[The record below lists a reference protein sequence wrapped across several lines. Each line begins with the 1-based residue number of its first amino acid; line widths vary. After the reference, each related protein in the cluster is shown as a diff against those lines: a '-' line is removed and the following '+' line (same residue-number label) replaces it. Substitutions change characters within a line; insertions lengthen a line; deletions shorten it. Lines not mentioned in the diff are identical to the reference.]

1 MDFVLFN
8 GYYGVDWI
16 GVEWSGVLKCVLH
29 RLHSAGEIFSFL
41 GERFLPTDCRDG
53 CELETEGWKTET
65 GFITGYRS
73 LGRCLYGDIRRNNR
87 MSN

>member
-8 GYYGVDWI
+8 GYYGVVWSV
-16 GVEWSGVLKCVLH
+16 VECLNAFYLGCIARERYFRSW
-29 RLHSAGEIFSFL
+29 

-73 LGRCLYGDIRRNNR
+73 
-87 MSN
+87 